1 MIKMKNSKK
10 KMRMTMMMKKTKR
23 SLMRRMTAGQTMEIT
38 QQKVYLTDSELNTN
52 KRRKLEKNGKRI

>member
-38 QQKVYLTDSELNTN
+38 QQKAYLTDSELNTN